1 MQVTVLLLLTERG
14 ATLLEKD
21 TFHPLNYI
29 MKEEYSGS
37 MEGMRY
43 MLKRSRSGEEDII
56 RVTIWPEPFNL
67 LRTPDDL
74 KDTLDVPLTAE
85 GVDQA
90 RLWINEQYESRRDHW
105 LESLR
110 RSWIE

>member
-74 KDTLDVPLTAE
+74 KETLDVPLTAE

-90 RLWINEQYESRRDHW
+90 RTGMLYRTSANKPYWK
-105 LESLR
+105 
-110 RSWIE
+110 

>member
-1 MQVTVLLLLTERG
+1 MCLVRLRAHCSVPILCYPNPS
-14 ATLLEKD
+14 
-21 TFHPLNYI
+21 H
-29 MKEEYSGS
+29 S
-37 MEGMRY
+37 MLPSRSD

-74 KDTLDVPLTAE
+74 KETLDVPLTAE